1 MIQEP
6 TSNTIGKKDNKFGTA
21 SVVNISLPSEKQINY

>member
-6 TSNTIGKKDNKFGTA
+6 TQITIGKKDSKFGIT
-21 SVVNISLPSEKQINY
+21 SVVNISLPSEK